1 MSSLPAN
8 SRRRP
13 ALRRPHAPTVL
24 PPLDPTAFSLE
35 SYMADDKTRVFN
47 FNGQKL
53 ISILGREDFPGERIL
68 KLPTKVV
75 EFANRQPLTAALLPC
90 RIGFSPRAKGQKVSR
105 PNGDWAFT
113 LLFCLD
119 GVGAVELI
127 QGKHRMTRGTFALLR
142 PFEFHAYE
150 ADARQPWSYYWIH
163 FNGTMA
169 QQYYDLLTS
178 GGKNTYITV
187 DSDQR
192 FVEAFEKIL
201 NIYREGQAYK
211 ILVQAS
217 AAMHQLLGDL
227 YGLVCNSGGPQE
239 TPRARIERTMMM
251 MSNNL
256 SMHVSIHELAAIA
269 NMSHVYYTQQFKK
282 HTGESPRGYFNKMKI
297 AKACEYLE
305 KTGNKVET
313 IAHLVG
319 YEDSFYFCR
328 LFKSVTGKTPTMYR
342 QSRLELSTRTEA
354 NNSRHE

>member
-1 MSSLPAN
+1 
-8 SRRRP
+8 
-13 ALRRPHAPTVL
+13 
-24 PPLDPTAFSLE
+24 
-35 SYMADDKTRVFN
+35 
-47 FNGQKL
+47 
-53 ISILGREDFPGERIL
+53 
-68 KLPTKVV
+68 
-75 EFANRQPLTAALLPC
+75 
-90 RIGFSPRAKGQKVSR
+90 
-105 PNGDWAFT
+105 
-113 LLFCLD
+113 
-119 GVGAVELI
+119 
-127 QGKHRMTRGTFALLR
+127 
-142 PFEFHAYE
+142 
-150 ADARQPWSYYWIH
+150 
-163 FNGTMA
+163 MA

-269 NMSHVYYTQQFKK
+269 NMSHAYYTQQFKK